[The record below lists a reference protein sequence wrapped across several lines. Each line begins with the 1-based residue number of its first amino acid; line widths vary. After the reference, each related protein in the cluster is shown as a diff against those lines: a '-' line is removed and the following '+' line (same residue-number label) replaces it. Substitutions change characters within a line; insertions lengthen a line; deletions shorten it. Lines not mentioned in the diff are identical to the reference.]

1 MKATRKLAVVAVGLA
16 SALALAACSGAPAPT
31 AAPSGAPTA
40 APTSGGAKPYIA
52 LVSKGFQHQFW
63 QAVKTGAEKKAA
75 ELGVDIT
82 FEGPASETEVDAQLN
97 MLQTAI
103 DKKPAAIGYASL
115 DPEACVPLMEKAKAA
130 GIPVVQF
137 DAACDSDIPLTLAAT
152 DGKAAAAL
160 AADKMAELIGGSGK
174 VAIIAHSQINQT
186 GVDRRDGFADQ
197 MKAKYPNVE
206 IVDIQY
212 GDGDHLKSA
221 EIAKAMIG
229 AHPDLKGI
237 YGTNEGS
244 AIGVVNAANELK
256 LEPGKITIIGFD
268 SGKAQIDAIKD
279 GLMAGAITQ
288 NPIGIG
294 EATVQAAV
302 DAINGK
308 ELPKF
313 IDTGFFWYDKTN
325 IDDPQIA
332 AVLYQ

>member
-1 MKATRKLAVVAVGLA
+1 MGTHKFALLAAGIA
-16 SALALAACSGAPAPT
+16 SALALSACSGGGATPTSSAPT
-31 AAPSGAPTA
+31 QDAK
-40 APTSGGAKPYIA
+40 KPYIA
-52 LVSKGFQHQFW
+52 MVSKGFQHQFW
-63 QAVKTGAEKKAA
+63 QAVKTGAEKRAK
-75 ELGVDIT
+75 ELNVEIT

-130 GIPVVQF
+130 NIPVVQF
-137 DAACDSDIPLTLAAT
+137 DAACNSPIPLTLAAT

-174 VAIIAHSQINQT
+174 VAIISHSQINQT

-197 MKAKYPNVE
+197 IKAKYPE
-206 IVDIQY
+206 ITIVDVQY

-221 EIAKAMIG
+221 EIAKAMLG
-229 AHPDLKGI
+229 AHKDLKGI
-237 YGTNEGS
+237 YATNEGS
-244 AIGVVNAANELK
+244 AIGAVNAAKELK
-256 LEPGKITIIGFD
+256 LEAGKVTIVGFD

-279 GLMAGAITQ
+279 GTMAGAITQ

-302 DAINGK
+302 DAIAGK
-308 ELPKF
+308 TLPKF

-325 IDDPQIA
+325 LDDPKIA